1 MFSFSATAAAEPS
14 IPVGTPKP
22 ITITVQNLAGKTESF
37 DVYTNTKI
45 DELKQMVKNKELVN
59 GNTDLDL
66 MMLFK
71 EVEQNNVLVARK
83 LDEIGV
89 ALSYYYIGNGDKLH
103 VIVNEAE
110 PYDPS
115 LKRNN
120 NKMGGK
126 RYRRKSHRRH
136 KTRGK
141 KSRKH

>member
-1 MFSFSATAAAEPS
+1 MFSFSATAAAKPS
-14 IPVGTPKP
+14 IPVVAPRP

-45 DELKQMVKNKELVN
+45 DELKQMVKDKELVN

-71 EVEQNNVLVARK
+71 EVEQNNALVARK

-110 PYDPS
+110 QYDPS

-120 NKMGGK
+120 TMGGK
-126 RYRRKSHRRH
+126 RSRRKSHRRR
-136 KTRGK
+136 KSRGK